1 MQKQLYYL
9 SQLYSLM
16 ILTGNVPYITN
27 EINFIL
33 KNLSV
38 PKHNLIIK
46 EISIIFNKIE
56 YFQSASNVY
65 YFMINTWN
73 YLSPFRIYFEV

>member
-1 MQKQLYYL
+1 MQKQLFYL

-33 KNLSV
+33 KSLSV

-46 EISIIFNKIE
+46 EISIFFNKIE
-56 YFQSASNVY
+56 YFQSASNIY